1 MAHDFSCYLSDS
13 KSLRISLRLP
23 GRIWQFTLVL
33 IALLGLVSVAH
44 LGSAQTMT
52 ANVVGTVTDPGGAL
66 VPTASVT
73 IRSLDTGEARTTATN
88 GSGDYAFNLLPIG
101 HYTLKASAGG
111 FKDYIISNFELHV
124 GDRVRLNI
132 QMEVGTAVQTIE
144 VTAEQAGL
152 QTEESTVGSTL
163 GGTTVQDLPLNGRNF
178 MGMVILTAGVQGE
191 TTQGNWSYL
200 AGGRVEDRRTGDSI
214 SANGKSDQL
223 NNNEVDGFDNN
234 DRAEG
239 IIGLRPSIDGIQ
251 EVKVDTSSY
260 AAENG
265 RSAGA
270 ISNIITK
277 SGTNTWHG
285 SAYEYLRNDALDAWE
300 YFAKHGAADG
310 LHKPELRLN
319 EFGGSLGGPIIKNKT
334 FFFADIEEDRQ
345 VQSLIYPV
353 IIPSKQELTPVSPG
367 CYDYSD
373 MDPATGVLCVSDTN
387 PVGPVNTVGP
397 KYYSL
402 FPASRAL
409 PVVQTAN
416 GPEYQDV
423 EFEPNKI
430 QNSTTVDARIDHQ
443 FNAKDLF
450 FARYAYNPVT
460 TLYPG
465 PLPAAGGLFP
475 NGNLQSAPGNAQAT
489 AQQMQL
495 TYTHVFN
502 NRLIGELK
510 AGYTRVNI
518 DSIPPNEHLT
528 TPADQTLGL
537 PSGIYN
543 ITGQP
548 STNGMTGLNLGSNS
562 DSAFLGDPPSEPF
575 HNKSNNY
582 QVLGSITYTKGAH
595 NLKFGFGDIF
605 RHIQYVQTGF
615 PMGMFIMNT
624 GANAALPF
632 EGILTDTPLIEARMN
647 ELIQPLYRTSEP
659 GGYALDNWR
668 VNKALTL
675 NLGVRYEIFTPYT
688 EAHGQYSN
696 FDLSTLGF
704 ICGKVNSECSGA
716 QSASLGVTTD
726 YKDVSPRVGFTYAL
740 NSKTVVRG
748 AFGMS
753 YFPPDVGNVAAGPN
767 LVQMANA
774 PYFFNYFS
782 NPGPGGQCIA
792 FEFGPSEPS
801 SNGACSHVGPPFF
814 PNPIMIGMQAPALY
828 PTSSWLTNP
837 QVTGLYAKD
846 KNLRS
851 SYLEQYNLSLQRTFG
866 TNSITLAYVGDIGQA
881 LLRQTNADEPM
892 PVACTGNDPMT
903 GLPYNANDPCAS
915 PTYVYGA
922 PSAPGA
928 GPIPAVVNTQTGY
941 ATGITHTY
949 NGASEH
955 YDALQVVFNRQVAK
969 GLAAGANYVW
979 AHALTNATFGRSNIT
994 AGLLRTD
1001 PHYDYGNAD
1010 LDIRQRVTFHTSY
1023 FLPFGASSNGVTAVL
1038 VKGWQANLLGYYQT
1052 GMPFTVVSQAQ
1063 TVQGGRA
1070 TGMAYINLPP
1080 SSNTGASTDRP
1091 NSTGK
1096 TKLSNA
1102 GVAEWFNTSAF
1113 TPQAIGTA
1121 GNEGVNQIVGP
1132 RDRRLDFSMMKD
1144 TVLRENMRLE
1154 FRAEFFNITNT
1165 ENFNPP
1171 NATITGWNSN
1181 NTPIG
1186 QNLGQITSSAFSE
1199 NPRQI
1204 QFALKLLF

>member
-1 MAHDFSCYLSDS
+1 MLNAGTSN
-13 KSLRISLRLP
+13 
-23 GRIWQFTLVL
+23 
-33 IALLGLVSVAH
+33 
-44 LGSAQTMT
+44 AQ
-52 ANVVGTVTDPGGAL
+52 
-66 VPTASVT
+66 
-73 IRSLDTGEARTTATN
+73 
-88 GSGDYAFNLLPIG
+88 
-101 HYTLKASAGG
+101 
-111 FKDYIISNFELHV
+111 
-124 GDRVRLNI
+124 
-132 QMEVGTAVQTIE
+132 
-144 VTAEQAGL
+144 
-152 QTEESTVGSTL
+152 
-163 GGTTVQDLPLNGRNF
+163 
-178 MGMVILTAGVQGE
+178 
-191 TTQGNWSYL
+191 
-200 AGGRVEDRRTGDSI
+200 
-214 SANGKSDQL
+214 
-223 NNNEVDGFDNN
+223 
-234 DRAEG
+234 
-239 IIGLRPSIDGIQ
+239 
-251 EVKVDTSSY
+251 
-260 AAENG
+260 
-265 RSAGA
+265 
-270 ISNIITK
+270 
-277 SGTNTWHG
+277 
-285 SAYEYLRNDALDAWE
+285 
-300 YFAKHGAADG
+300 
-310 LHKPELRLN
+310 
-319 EFGGSLGGPIIKNKT
+319 
-334 FFFADIEEDRQ
+334 
-345 VQSLIYPV
+345 
-353 IIPSKQELTPVSPG
+353 
-367 CYDYSD
+367 
-373 MDPATGVLCVSDTN
+373 
-387 PVGPVNTVGP
+387 
-397 KYYSL
+397 
-402 FPASRAL
+402 
-409 PVVQTAN
+409 
-416 GPEYQDV
+416 YQDV
-423 EFEPNKI
+423 YFEPNKV
-430 QNSTTVDARIDHQ
+430 QNSTTVDARVDHQ
-443 FNAKDLF
+443 FDAHNVF
-450 FARYAYNPVT
+450 FGRYAYNPVT

-475 NGNLQSAPGNAQAT
+475 NGNLQSAPGNAQST
-489 AQQMQL
+489 AQQIQL
-495 TYTHVFN
+495 TYTHIFN
-502 NRLIGELK
+502 DRLIGELK

-518 DSIPPNEHLT
+518 DSIPPNEDLS

-537 PSGIYN
+537 PSGVYN

-548 STNGMTGLNLGSNS
+548 STNGMTGVNLGSNT
-562 DSAFLGDPPSEPF
+562 DSGFLGDPPSEPF

-582 QVLGSITYTKGAH
+582 QVLASITYTKGAH
-595 NLKFGFGDIF
+595 NFKFGFGDIF

-632 EGILTDTPLIEARMN
+632 EGILTDMPLIEARMN
-647 ELIQPLYRTSEP
+647 ELIQPLYLTSEP

-675 NLGVRYEIFTPYT
+675 NLGVRYEVFTPYT
-688 EAHGQYSN
+688 EAHGLYSN
-696 FDLSTLGF
+696 FDLSALGF
-704 ICGKVNSECSGA
+704 ICGTINSECSGT
-716 QSASLGVTTD
+716 QSASLGVKTD
-726 YKDVSPRVGFTYAL
+726 YKDISPRVGFAYAVG
-740 NSKTVVRG
+740 SKTVVRG

-801 SNGACSHVGPPFF
+801 SNGACNHVGPPFF
-814 PNPIMIGMQAPALY
+814 PNPTMIGMQAPAMY

-837 QVTGLYAKD
+837 QVSGLYVKD

-851 SYLEQYNLSLQRTFG
+851 SYLEQYNLSLQRQFG
-866 TNSITLAYVGDIGQA
+866 ANSITFAYVGDIGQA

-955 YDALQVVFNRQVAK
+955 YDALQVVYNRQVAK
-969 GLAAGANYVW
+969 GVAAGANYVW

-1023 FLPFGASSNGVTAVL
+1023 SLPFGASSNGVAAVL
-1038 VKGWQANLLGYYQT
+1038 AKGWQANLLGYYQT

-1096 TKLSNA
+1096 TKLSGA

-1113 TPQAIGTA
+1113 TPQAIGTV

-1132 RDRRLDFSMMKD
+1132 PDRRLDFSMMKD
-1144 TVLRENMRLE
+1144 TALRENMRLE

-1165 ENFNPP
+1165 ENFDPP